1 MGTTAPG
8 RDEPRLT
15 EMGDKQA
22 LNRASSALSN
32 LAIISILAGA
42 APA

>member
-22 LNRASSALSN
+22 LNRASSAHS
-32 LAIISILAGA
+32 IISILAGA